1 MVSAEESMSDRFTV
15 TLPDGIGEDLQR
27 WAESEGRAKAN
38 LAAFLLE
45 LAVRQRFPDK
55 YSPKN
60 IDNRTQ

>member
-1 MVSAEESMSDRFTV
+1 MVFTSEQMSDRFSV

-45 LAVRQRFPDK
+45 LAVRQRFPER
-55 YSPKN
+55 YPPKT
-60 IDNRTQ
+60 IDDRIR